1 MRVVQW
7 AQEHGEVGG
16 VMNAHTELTRLL
28 REEGHE
34 VRYVDTGSAKRA
46 VAAVPGL
53 WRRSLHVFH
62 ITRLWRAVVM
72 APLFAVLPGRSI
84 LVLHSGSTHLQ
95 LQRQS
100 ALLRAVTRLSLRAY
114 DEVWAVSGSIREA
127 LPTGLQDRVSVVR
140 FPVVVGAAPTAAAG
154 ASAAAGRVAAAADAV
169 PGANGPTSDDA
180 RDPHAVSVATNA
192 GQWYYHAD
200 LAVEAVEQVRAE
212 WPDATLRILA
222 YGDDGADMARL
233 RDLVAGLPWV
243 TLSFDAPPSEVASVL
258 QRSGVFLRPTAWDGD
273 SLIVREAQGA
283 GARVVASDTCP
294 RAAGVELSALT
305 APAFAEAILHGGEVS
320 DGAGLAETT
329 MEEAALRAVAALGPR
344 R

>member
-16 VMNAHTELTRLL
+16 VMNAHSELTRLL
-28 REEGHE
+28 RGEGHE
-34 VRYVDTGSAKRA
+34 VRYVDTGSARRA
-46 VAAVPGL
+46 LAAAPGL

-72 APLFAVLPGRSI
+72 APLFAVLPGHSI

-114 DEVWAVSGSIREA
+114 DEVWAVSGQIREA
-127 LPTGLQDRVSVVR
+127 LPPGLRDRVSVVR
-140 FPVVVGAAPTAAAG
+140 FPVVVGPAAASAEDAG
-154 ASAAAGRVAAAADAV
+154 ATGPAPAA
-169 PGANGPTSDDA
+169 S

-200 LAVEAVEQVRAE
+200 LAVEAVQQVRQE

-233 RDLVAGLPWV
+233 RELVGGLPWV
-243 TLSFDAPPSEVASVL
+243 TLSFDAGPQEVASVL
-258 QRSGVFLRPTAWDGD
+258 ERSGVFLRPTAWDGD

-305 APAFAEAILHGGEVS
+305 APALAEAILRGGEVS

-329 MEEAALRAVAALGPR
+329 MEQAALRAVAALGDR
-344 R
+344 RR

>member
-1 MRVVQW
+1 MRVLQW

-16 VMNAHTELTRLL
+16 VMNAHSELTRLL

-34 VRYVDTGSAKRA
+34 VRYVDTGSARRA
-46 VAAVPGL
+46 LAAAPRL
-53 WRRSLHVFH
+53 WHRSLHVFH

-72 APLFAVLPGRSI
+72 APVFAVLPGRSI

-114 DEVWAVSGSIREA
+114 DEVWAVSGQIREA
-127 LPTGLQDRVSVVR
+127 LPERLQDRVSVVR
-140 FPVVVGAAPTAAAG
+140 FPVAVGPASSAPGEAPGEAPGPAAP
-154 ASAAAGRVAAAADAV
+154 ASAAD
-169 PGANGPTSDDA
+169 

-200 LAVEAVEQVRAE
+200 LAVEAVQQVRQE

-233 RDLVAGLPWV
+233 RELVGGLPWV
-243 TLSFDAPPSEVASVL
+243 TLSFDADPHEVASAL
-258 QRSGVFLRPTAWDGD
+258 ERSGVFLRPTSWDGD

-329 MEEAALRAVAALGPR
+329 MEQAALRSVAALGPR
-344 R
+344 RR

>member
-16 VMNAHTELTRLL
+16 VMNAHSELTRLL

-34 VRYVDTGSAKRA
+34 VHYVDTGSAQRA
-46 VAAVPGL
+46 LAAAPRL

-72 APLFAVLPGRSI
+72 APVFAVLPGRTI

-100 ALLRAVTRLSLRAY
+100 ALLRAVTRLSLHAY
-114 DEVWAVSGSIREA
+114 DEVWAVSGQIREA
-127 LPTGLQDRVSVVR
+127 LPARLQDRVSVVR
-140 FPVVVGAAPTAAAG
+140 FPVAVGPAATATAANP
-154 ASAAAGRVAAAADAV
+154 AAT
-169 PGANGPTSDDA
+169 GPAPADA

-200 LAVEAVEQVRAE
+200 LAVEAVQQVRQE

-222 YGDDGADMARL
+222 YGDDGPDLARL
-233 RDLVAGLPWV
+233 RELVAGLPWV
-243 TLSFDAPPSEVASVL
+243 TLSFDAGPQEVASVL
-258 QRSGVFLRPTAWDGD
+258 ERSGVFLRPTAWDGD

-294 RAAGVELSALT
+294 RAAGVELSSLT
-305 APAFAEAILHGGEVS
+305 APAFAAAILRGGEVS

-329 MEEAALRAVAALGPR
+329 MEQAALRAVGALGPR

>member
-16 VMNAHTELTRLL
+16 VMNAHSELTRLL

-34 VRYVDTGSAKRA
+34 VRYVDTGSARRA
-46 VAAVPGL
+46 LAAAPGL

-114 DEVWAVSGSIREA
+114 DEVWAVSGQIREA
-127 LPTGLQDRVSVVR
+127 LPARLRDRVSVVR
-140 FPVVVGAAPTAAAG
+140 FPVAVGPAAATTAATTAEDAG
-154 ASAAAGRVAAAADAV
+154 ATGPARAAG
-169 PGANGPTSDDA
+169 

-200 LAVEAVEQVRAE
+200 LAVEAVQQVRQE

-233 RDLVAGLPWV
+233 RELVGGLPWV
-243 TLSFDAPPSEVASVL
+243 TLSFDAAPQEVASVL
-258 QRSGVFLRPTAWDGD
+258 ERSGVFLRPTAWDGD

-305 APAFAEAILHGGEVS
+305 APAFAEAILRGGAVS

-329 MEEAALRAVAALGPR
+329 MEQAALRSVAALGDR
-344 R
+344 HR